1 MSSRDADLNPF
12 STARVRPGALAF
24 EFPHHETL
32 DELWERFVAAGE
44 RGQIIGP
51 HGSGKS
57 TLLRAFAVLVE
68 RRGRPTVLFGTA
80 PGQQLPRGA
89 GQLVFPRGAVV
100 LVDSY
105 EQLGFCSRRRLRRGC
120 RRHGAGLLV
129 TSHGDAGL
137 PTLWRTEPRVELLER
152 LVERLLAGFPP
163 LIASDD
169 VRVAYERHGGDIR
182 ESLFRLYD
190 LYESRR
196 RRNDQPPQ
204 I

>member
-1 MSSRDADLNPF
+1 MTSRDADLNPF

-24 EFPHHETL
+24 EFPPHESL
-32 DELWERFVAAGE
+32 EGLWERFVAAGE
-44 RGQIIGP
+44 RGQILGP

-57 TLLRAFAVLVE
+57 TLLRAFALLAE
-68 RRGRPTVLFGTA
+68 RRGRSTVLFGTA

-89 GQLVFPRGAVV
+89 DQLAFPRGAVV

-105 EQLGFCSRRRLRRGC
+105 EQLGFCPRRRLRRAC
-120 RRHGAGLLV
+120 RRHSAGLLV
-129 TSHGDAGL
+129 TSHREAGL
-137 PTLWRTEPRVELLER
+137 PTLWRTEPNVELLER
-152 LVERLLAGFPP
+152 LVEQLLAGFPP

-169 VRVAYERHGGDIR
+169 VRFAYERHGGDIR

-196 RRNDQPPQ
+196 RRIDQPPQ